1 MTTKVR
7 LGQRQKY
14 NVVKLD
20 KGIRPDL
27 DLQHI
32 LFLAKKSCLKNLTN
46 IANIMCQRCNQKKM
60 LRFKFKVFS

>member
-1 MTTKVR
+1 MTTKAR

-20 KGIRPDL
+20 KGIR
-27 DLQHI
+27 HI

-46 IANIMCQRCNQKKM
+46 LVSIMCQRCNQKKC
-60 LRFKFKVFS
+60 LDLNLKYFHNIL

>member
-1 MTTKVR
+1 MTTKAR

-46 IANIMCQRCNQKKM
+46 LASNQKKC
-60 LRFKFKVFS
+60 LDLNLKYFHNIL